1 MTPLVEYTLLEP
13 GFFPGLFANGEE
25 QPDFNPDKKRKPP
38 AKKKAPAKKKSAP
51 AKKKAPA
58 RKKK

>member
-1 MTPLVEYTLLEP
+1 MTPLVEYTVLEP

-25 QPDFNPDKKRKPP
+25 QPDFDPDKK
-38 AKKKAPAKKKSAP
+38 KKRPPAKKKSAP